1 MRRKH
6 RNNMTEAEAREMLEE
21 CMEVLFHRHCY
32 CSNRVKFVTVTA
44 EGSRISDEV
53 VLSGT
58 WIASSGMTTNKSLWP
73 EVDEVDIN
81 LEKPGGYRVLIGA
94 SRVAPAGLPQRE
106 SKAAWYGLTLADQDA
121 LAETALQYVSHEVNN
136 ELPQE
141 SSISVMN
148 PIRYASQ
155 CLDTVILYK
164 TGLYSEADQVVCFQ
178 KHLTILAGQWDA
190 RTTRS
195 NRFVDPREIDI
206 NYRVTLT
213 SRINGTPMVVHW
225 AGSATKFEDMSSY
238 VHRLARVN
246 ISTITKSG
254 WPRVCREE
262 LWSSQSRT
270 TCTPGSTEDL
280 WCDSY
285 LCG

>member
-1 MRRKH
+1 MDSFK
-6 RNNMTEAEAREMLEE
+6 
-21 CMEVLFHRHCY
+21 RHD
-32 CSNRVKFVTVTA
+32 NEQVTLA
-44 EGSRISDEV
+44 GELLRDYP
-53 VLSGT
+53 
-58 WIASSGMTTNKSLWP
+58 P
-73 EVDEVDIN
+73 EVELNTSFAIIKNTLNGHFFLDS
-81 LEKPGGYRVLIGA
+81 LL
-94 SRVAPAGLPQRE
+94 